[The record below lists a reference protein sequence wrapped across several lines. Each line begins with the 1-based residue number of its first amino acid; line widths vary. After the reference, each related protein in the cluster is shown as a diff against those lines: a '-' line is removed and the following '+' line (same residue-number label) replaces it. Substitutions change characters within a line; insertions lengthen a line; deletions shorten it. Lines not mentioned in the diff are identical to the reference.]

1 MCAYIRSRIRNYVPN
16 LTFRFYPYPS
26 HRIPLDE
33 LPFRVRMYLVMMTIK
48 ARSYLKTPKQS
59 ASAFP
64 FVDGVWSGSFSFFSF
79 SFSCVRFLNFKRG
92 ADKERT
98 ACRP

>member
-1 MCAYIRSRIRNYVPN
+1 MCFVYIYSLANIRNYVPR

-33 LPFRVRMYLVMMTIK
+33 LPFQVRMYLVMMTIK

-79 SFSCVRFLNFKRG
+79 HLKRWVSF
-92 ADKERT
+92 EI
-98 ACRP
+98 